1 MSPLQFLRQGLIY
14 FFLLSYFTTTAILAQ
29 RPDELEKMGKDA
41 KGFIFKLKFNGSG
54 DVSPGDAKYAK
65 ITSLLDN
72 YKSQVP
78 ANIQL
83 PFKVKGPEASQKP
96 FLIDEQS
103 FELRNQATMFFREMA
118 EQKLL
123 VQDLLLTVS
132 IRITSRGQVITKTLT
147 TASPKQYVQFGWDG
161 EIIIK

>member
-65 ITSLLDN
+65 ITALLDK
-72 YKSQVP
+72 YKSQVSD
-78 ANIQL
+78 NIQK
-83 PFKVKGPEASQKP
+83 PFKVQGPEASQKP
-96 FLIDEQS
+96 FLIDEQRS
-103 FELRNQATMFFREMA
+103 ALKTQATMFFRKMA
-118 EQKLL
+118 EQKLI
-123 VQDLLLTVS
+123 VQDLPLTVS
-132 IRITSRGQVITKTLT
+132 IRITRRGMVVNKTLT
-147 TASPKQYVQFGWDG
+147 ATNPKQYVQFGWDG